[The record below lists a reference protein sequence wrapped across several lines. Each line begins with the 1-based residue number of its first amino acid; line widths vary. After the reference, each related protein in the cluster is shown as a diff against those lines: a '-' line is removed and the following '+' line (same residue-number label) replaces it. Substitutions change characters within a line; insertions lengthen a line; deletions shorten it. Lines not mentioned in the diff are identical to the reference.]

1 MADAVPLLT
10 LDGPGGVGKGTICLQ
25 VARETG
31 WHILDSGSL
40 YRLVGLMAARRD
52 LDLDALPDAQIVSQL
67 AEIAGNLD
75 IDYVARGDQLG
86 ILLGGEEVGEL
97 IRTENVGALASKV
110 AAVPAVRQALLA
122 RQRAFA
128 RPPGLVADG
137 RDMGSVVFPRAGVKI
152 FLTASAEER
161 AKRRYKQLIGKGIGA
176 NLPALVAELKER
188 DERDTKRAA
197 SPLIAAADAH
207 VIDTTNMSIDEVANA
222 VLNKLRQRYE
232 I

>member
-10 LDGPGGVGKGTICLQ
+10 LDGPGGVGKGTICLR

-40 YRLVGLMAARRD
+40 YRLVGLVAARRG

-75 IDYVARGDQLG
+75 IDYVARGAQLG
-86 ILLGGEEVGEL
+86 ILLAGEEVGEL